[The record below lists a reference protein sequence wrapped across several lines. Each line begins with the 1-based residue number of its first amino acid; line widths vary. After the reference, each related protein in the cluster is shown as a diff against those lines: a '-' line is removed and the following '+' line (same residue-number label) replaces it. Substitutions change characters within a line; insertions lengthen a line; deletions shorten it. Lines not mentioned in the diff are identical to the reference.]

1 MKKIFIAIMALGL
14 SLSKAVLAQSN
25 HEEILPPA
33 EKPVVVEQEKDV
45 PFVLVEQMPKFPG
58 GENAMFKYISDNIVY
73 PKAAQK
79 SGIAGTVYIFFIIDK
94 KGNVTSTEVRRGV
107 KGGEELNA
115 EALRVIKE
123 MPQWEPG
130 YQNGK
135 PVSVQLTVPIK
146 FTL

>member
-1 MKKIFIAIMALGL
+1 MKKNFIAIIALGL

-33 EKPVVVEQEKDV
+33 EKPAVVEQEKDV

-73 PKAAQK
+73 PKSAQK

>member
-1 MKKIFIAIMALGL
+1 MKKNFIAIIALGL

-33 EKPVVVEQEKDV
+33 EKPAVVEQEKDV

>member
-33 EKPVVVEQEKDV
+33 EKPAVVEQEKDV

>member
-1 MKKIFIAIMALGL
+1 MKKNFIAIMALGL

-33 EKPVVVEQEKDV
+33 EKPAVVEQEKDV

-73 PKAAQK
+73 PKSAQK

>member
-33 EKPVVVEQEKDV
+33 EKPAVVEQEKDV

-73 PKAAQK
+73 PKSAQK

>member
-1 MKKIFIAIMALGL
+1 MKKNFIAIIALGL
-14 SLSKAVLAQSN
+14 SLSNDVLAQSN

-33 EKPVVVEQEKDV
+33 EKPAVVEQEKDV

>member
-1 MKKIFIAIMALGL
+1 MKKNFIAIIALGL
-14 SLSKAVLAQSN
+14 SLSKAVLALSN

-33 EKPVVVEQEKDV
+33 EKPAVVEQEKDV

-73 PKAAQK
+73 PKSAQK

-115 EALRVIKE
+115 EALRLRKCLNGNQDIK
-123 MPQWEPG
+123 MA
-130 YQNGK
+130 N
-135 PVSVQLTVPIK
+135 L
-146 FTL
+146 

>member
-1 MKKIFIAIMALGL
+1 MKKIFIAIMALGI
-14 SLSKAVLAQSN
+14 SLSNDVLAQSN

>member
-1 MKKIFIAIMALGL
+1 MKKNFIAIIALGL

-33 EKPVVVEQEKDV
+33 EKPAVVEQEKDV

-73 PKAAQK
+73 PKSAQK

-107 KGGEELNA
+107 PGGEELNA

>member
-1 MKKIFIAIMALGL
+1 MKKIFIAIIALGL

>member
-1 MKKIFIAIMALGL
+1 MKKIFIAIMTLGI
-14 SLSKAVLAQSN
+14 SLSNDVLAQSN

-73 PKAAQK
+73 PKSAQK

-107 KGGEELNA
+107 KGGEELNT

>member
-1 MKKIFIAIMALGL
+1 MKKIFIAIMTLGI
-14 SLSKAVLAQSN
+14 SLSNDVLAQSN

-33 EKPVVVEQEKDV
+33 EKPAVVEQEKDV

-73 PKAAQK
+73 PKSAQK

>member
-1 MKKIFIAIMALGL
+1 MKKIFIAIMAFGI
-14 SLSKAVLAQSN
+14 SLSNDVLAQSN

-33 EKPVVVEQEKDV
+33 EKPAVVEQEKDV

>member
-1 MKKIFIAIMALGL
+1 MKKNFIAIIALGL

>member
-1 MKKIFIAIMALGL
+1 MKKNFIAIIALGL

-33 EKPVVVEQEKDV
+33 EKPAVVEQEKDV

-73 PKAAQK
+73 PKSAQK

-107 KGGEELNA
+107 PGGEELNA

-130 YQNGK
+130 YQNCK

>member
-1 MKKIFIAIMALGL
+1 MKKNFIAIIALGL
-14 SLSKAVLAQSN
+14 SLSNDVLAQSN

-33 EKPVVVEQEKDV
+33 EKPAVVEQEKDV

-73 PKAAQK
+73 PKSAQK

>member
-1 MKKIFIAIMALGL
+1 MKKNFIAIIALGL

-33 EKPVVVEQEKDV
+33 EKPAVVEQEKDV

-79 SGIAGTVYIFFIIDK
+79 SGIAGIVYIFFIIDK

>member
-1 MKKIFIAIMALGL
+1 MKKNFIAIIALGL

-33 EKPVVVEQEKDV
+33 EKPAVVEQEKDV

-135 PVSVQLTVPIK
+135 PVSVQLTLPIK

>member
-1 MKKIFIAIMALGL
+1 MKKNFIAIIALGL

-33 EKPVVVEQEKDV
+33 EKPAVVEQEKDV

-58 GENAMFKYISDNIVY
+58 GENAMFKYISDNIVH

>member
-1 MKKIFIAIMALGL
+1 MKKNFIAIIALGL

-33 EKPVVVEQEKDV
+33 EKPGVVEQQKDI

-73 PKAAQK
+73 PKSAQK
-79 SGIAGTVYIFFIIDK
+79 SRIAGTVYIFFIIDK

>member
-1 MKKIFIAIMALGL
+1 MKKNFIAIIALGL

-33 EKPVVVEQEKDV
+33 EKPAVVEQEKDV

-73 PKAAQK
+73 PKSAQK
-79 SGIAGTVYIFFIIDK
+79 SGIAGTVYIFFIFDK
-94 KGNVTSTEVRRGV
+94 KGNVNSTEVRRGV

>member
-1 MKKIFIAIMALGL
+1 MKKNFIAIIALGL
-14 SLSKAVLAQSN
+14 SLSNDVLAQSN